1 MRSAITYK
9 KLFSSNT
16 TSGLLLQQEL
26 GELDILERMEK
37 MKSEQER
44 QGKEN
49 YRRKKL
55 REGHERKQVGLE
67 QFRAVF

>member
-1 MRSAITYK
+1 MAE
-9 KLFSSNT
+9 
-16 TSGLLLQQEL
+16 SGQSYAEVKRANKRAMQ
-26 GELDILERMEK
+26 ERMEK

-44 QGKEN
+44 QEKEN